1 MSSGLILLR
10 EVLRRFWRDRC
21 LTNAQALTYNTVF
34 ALVPLLAF
42 ALSMVRFFVGTED
55 IIARLNEALS
65 QFLNPGALS
74 RAQEVVLDL
83 INKAQ
88 KAPLGAASMIIFITM
103 VLGLLMQF
111 EDVLNQ
117 IFRIESRRTFLQRL
131 TVYWMGLTLG
141 PLLVA
146 LPLGITIYLTHMGL
160 KGTGFVSLL
169 LKFWT
174 IPSVILL
181 FTIIFLYLPA
191 QRIKLFPA
199 LAGASTAG
207 VFWSIVASFY
217 ALYTSKA
224 VAYSKLYGSLST
236 IPLFLLWLWVN
247 WSLVLLGAEVAGVL
261 HQRREIL
268 AHYRANRRL
277 SWLLFGLGALIEIY
291 EAHFQGRSG
300 PLVAELAEKTGASPF
315 DLLKVLRRLEEAHLV
330 RCFEERYY
338 PTKAA
343 ENLVLLEVQRALEGE
358 LPENPPELPS
368 LKVPYRFLKEREE
381 FWKGKTVKEMLEEA
395 LREEELHGPVSDLS
409 SGEGHHLH
417 SSSSVASL

>member
-1 MSSGLILLR
+1 MSQGLVLIR
-10 EVLRRFWRDRC
+10 EVFWRFWRDRC

-42 ALSMVRFFVGTED
+42 AFSMVRFFVGTED
-55 IIARLNEALS
+55 IIARLNQALS

-83 INKAQ
+83 ISKAQ

-111 EDVLNQ
+111 EGVLNQ
-117 IFRIESRRTFLQRL
+117 VFRIESQRSFLQRL

-160 KGTGFVSLL
+160 KGIGFVSLL

-174 IPSVILL
+174 VPSIILL

-191 QRIKLFPA
+191 RKIRLLPA
-199 LAGASTAG
+199 IAGASTAG
-207 VFWSIVASFY
+207 VLWTIVASLY

-261 HQRREIL
+261 NQRREIL

-291 EAHFQGRSG
+291 EAHFQGQKG
-300 PLVAELAEKTGASPF
+300 PTLAELAEKTGASPF
-315 DLLKVLRRLEEAHLV
+315 DLLRVLKRMEKNEII

-358 LPENPPELPS
+358 LPEQTPELPS
-368 LKVPYRFLKEREE
+368 LRVPYQFLKEREK
-381 FWKGKTVKEMLEEA
+381 FWKDKNVKEMLEEA
-395 LREEELHGPVSDLS
+395 LKEELHGPLS
-409 SGEGHHLH
+409 HLSPGESQHLH
-417 SSSSVASL
+417 SPSSSASM